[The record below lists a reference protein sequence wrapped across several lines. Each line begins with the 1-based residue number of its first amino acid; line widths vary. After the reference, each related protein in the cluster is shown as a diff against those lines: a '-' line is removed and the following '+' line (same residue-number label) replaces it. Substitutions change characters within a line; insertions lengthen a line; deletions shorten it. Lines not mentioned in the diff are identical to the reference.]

1 MAEKKVTGNIEKG
14 TGDLILSPEGVQAQN
29 FLAKHM
35 SGGMFALIVAQHDE
49 QLIISEAKNLS
60 ETLRNVGLCATQNRA
75 KDAAELQGIK
85 ADELIKALK
94 AEVLPLASGII
105 DSGAGSW
112 SQGVSAKMAD
122 GSTLTLTLRGL
133 NPNYVAGE
141 EVKKVGT
148 VENKL
153 STYLADNFQDLAL
166 IAQCQKGIK
175 SKVAPSLL
183 PRIKGKTQKVIF
195 PIEGKTFTVKDKD
208 GIESVLTASLQFDL
222 ILGIAE

>member
-14 TGDLILSPEGVQAQN
+14 TGDLVLSPEGVQAQN

-35 SGGMFALIVAQHDE
+35 SGGMFALIVAQNDE
-49 QLIISEAKNLS
+49 SLIINEAKNLS

-133 NPNYVAGE
+133 NPNYEGGE
-141 EVKKVGT
+141 EKKVSSIEG
-148 VENKL
+148 KL
-153 STYLADNFQDLAL
+153 KDYMNSNFQDLAL

-183 PRIKGKTQKVIF
+183 PRVKGKTQKVVF
-195 PIEGKTFTVKDKD
+195 PVEGKTFIQTDKD
-208 GIESVLTASLQFDL
+208 GIETVKTASLQFDL